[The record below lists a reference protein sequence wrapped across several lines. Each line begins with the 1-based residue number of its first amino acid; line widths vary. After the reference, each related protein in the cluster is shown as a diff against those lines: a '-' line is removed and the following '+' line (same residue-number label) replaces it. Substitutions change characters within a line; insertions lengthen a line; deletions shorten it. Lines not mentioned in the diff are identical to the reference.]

1 MNLHQGLSLLEL
13 NLAHRSVEQWK
24 RGEVSSW
31 AMPMSARVPY
41 VSQLRHEQ
49 CPGAAMEQYGR
60 KKRLPIDK
68 LVHKLRGASTSKTST
83 SKQSKYLI

>member
-49 CPGAAMEQYGR
+49 CPGAAMEQ
-60 KKRLPIDK
+60 PIDK
-68 LVHKLRGASTSKTST
+68 LVHKLRGASTNKTST